1 MDSLSSRL
9 PASISGSRL
18 LALFALPFAA
28 IGTFMVFFTLRT
40 LLAVWVMQGWPT
52 VPATLQTVELR
63 TSGSSRRAAAS
74 YTYVFDGQVH
84 TGKRVSLYGADNLGS
99 FQSDTYRDLEDH
111 RSRQALYPVHVN
123 PKAPAESILL
133 PVLRL
138 EVVGFSLVFVVL
150 FGGVG
155 WGIIVSVFVRLRRAR
170 IEAALV
176 ERHPSE
182 PWKQRIE
189 WSGARIPSSL
199 TSDAIGETCL
209 AVFWNVA
216 SFPVLL
222 IIPREVARGRYV
234 ALTFLVIPLVGAG
247 VACWALVSLAR
258 AKRFGRTALQLDTM
272 PARPGEP
279 LRGHI
284 YAPKE
289 LEEAESA
296 ALGLRCERQFEV
308 SSTSRGTSVK
318 TEVVWSTGASTPVV
332 RGQTSTGDVLL
343 AVNVAVPTGLPSSSR
358 GPGDRYSWLL
368 SASAPLKGADFSA
381 EFEVPVFDRS
391 RG

>member
-1 MDSLSSRL
+1 MGFISSRL
-9 PASISGSRL
+9 PDSMPGSRL

-28 IGTFMVFFTLRT
+28 IGTFMAFFTLRT
-40 LLAVWVMQGWPT
+40 LLAIWVMQGWPT

-63 TSGSSRRAAAS
+63 TSGASQRAAAS

-84 TGKRVSLYGADNLGS
+84 TGRRVSLYGADNLGS
-99 FQSDTYRDLEDH
+99 FQRDTYRDLDDH
-111 RSRQALYPVHVN
+111 RSRQTPYPVHVD

-176 ERHPSE
+176 ERYPNE

-189 WSGARIPSSL
+189 WSGARIPSTL

-209 AVFWNVA
+209 AVFWNA
-216 SFPVLL
+216 ATFPVLL
-222 IIPREVARGRYV
+222 IIPREVAGGRYV

-247 VACWALVSLAR
+247 AACWALVSLAR

-279 LRGHI
+279 LRAHI
-284 YAPKE
+284 YAPQA
-289 LEEAESA
+289 LQEAESV
-296 ALGLRCERQFEV
+296 ALGLRCERQLEV
-308 SSTSRGTSVK
+308 PSRRGTVVT
-318 TEVVWSTGASTPVV
+318 TEIAWSTEASTPVL

-343 AVNVAVPTGLPSSSR
+343 AVTVAVPTGFPSSSR
-358 GPGDRYSWLL
+358 GPGDRYLWLL
-368 SASAPLKGADFSA
+368 SASAPLRGADFSV